1 MSTNRPRRIDR
12 DTAEQ
17 LLAGAVGGPPAGQGA
32 SLTGPDGSTGH
43 TGSARSEA
51 GPGDRVARVLA
62 AAAAP
67 ATGGELAGEEAALA
81 AFREARLAS
90 AAAVPAAP
98 APVRRRSMATATLT
112 RAFSTKAA
120 AVVLGATALGGV
132 AVAAGT
138 GNLPVPLGGGSDQP
152 HRSVVA
158 PETSAPSAGTT
169 TRSEA
174 PAARST
180 NPAATP
186 GPTGG
191 VGGGAS
197 SGSPSRPGTASGGP
211 ATADPTTAD
220 PSGPEKR
227 SKETPGRTPGE
238 GRNSSAPVAHAALCK
253 LFADRAGKGERPRLL
268 VADPQFGALVAEAG
282 GADKVADYCARA
294 LRGLGDDDHQD
305 ASGPGSGSGATRP
318 GSGSGSGSGRSG
330 GGSGPGGDSQG
341 SDSQGGTGQGGDS
354 QGGRNKDG
362 GSAAV
367 AGGVGP
373 GNAGSG
379 GTGDGDSGRTPRTAT
394 LPPVLD
400 PPGGPGPGPDR
411 TARPDSTPG
420 NRR

>member
-17 LLAGAVGGPPAGQGA
+17 LLAGAVGGPSAGPGA
-32 SLTGPDGSTGH
+32 SLTGPDGSTGR
-43 TGSARSEA
+43 TGSSRSEA

-90 AAAVPAAP
+90 AAVPAAP

-152 HRSVVA
+152 HRAVVA
-158 PETSAPSAGTT
+158 PNTSAPSATT
-169 TRSEA
+169 ATRSEA
-174 PAARST
+174 PAARPTAPPS
-180 NPAATP
+180 TP

-191 VGGGAS
+191 VSGGAS

-211 ATADPTTAD
+211 ATADPTTAE

-227 SKETPGRTPGE
+227 PKETPTRTPGE
-238 GRNSSAPVAHAALCK
+238 GRSSSTPAVHAALCK

-268 VADPQFGALVAEAG
+268 VADPQFGALVAAAG
-282 GADKVADYCARA
+282 GPDKVADYCVRA
-294 LRGLGDDDHQD
+294 LRGAGDDDHQD
-305 ASGPGSGSGATRP
+305 TSGQGPGSGASRP
-318 GSGSGSGSGRSG
+318 GSGSGSGSGSGRSG
-330 GGSGPGGDSQG
+330 GSGPGGGDSQG
-341 SDSQGGTGQGGDS
+341 DNSQGSGS
-354 QGGRNKDG
+354 QDGRNKDG
-362 GSAAV
+362 DAAAV
-367 AGGVGP
+367 AGGSGSGSGP
-373 GNAGSG
+373 GDA
-379 GTGDGDSGRTPRTAT
+379 GTGGNGDGGSVRTPRTAT
-394 LPPVLD
+394 APPAAD
-400 PPGGPGPGPDR
+400 PPGGPAPDR
-411 TARPDSTPG
+411 TVRPDSTPG
-420 NRR
+420 DRR

>member
-32 SLTGPDGSTGH
+32 SLTGPDGSTGR
-43 TGSARSEA
+43 TGSPRSEA

-90 AAAVPAAP
+90 AAVPAAP

-152 HRSVVA
+152 HRAVVA
-158 PETSAPSAGTT
+158 PNTSAPSATT
-169 TRSEA
+169 ATRSEA
-174 PAARST
+174 PAARPTAPPS
-180 NPAATP
+180 TP

-191 VGGGAS
+191 VSGGAS

-211 ATADPTTAD
+211 ATADPTTAE

-227 SKETPGRTPGE
+227 PRETPTRSPGE
-238 GRNSSAPVAHAALCK
+238 GRSSSTPAVHAALCK

-268 VADPQFGALVAEAG
+268 VADPHFGALVAAAG
-282 GADKVADYCARA
+282 GPDKVADYCARA
-294 LRGLGDDDHQD
+294 LRGAGDDDHQD
-305 ASGPGSGSGATRP
+305 TSGQ
-318 GSGSGSGSGRSG
+318 GSGSGSGRSG
-330 GGSGPGGDSQG
+330 GGSGPVGGDSQG
-341 SDSQGGTGQGGDS
+341 DNSQGSGS
-354 QGGRNKDG
+354 QDGRNKDG
-362 GSAAV
+362 DAAAV
-367 AGGVGP
+367 AGGSDSGSGP
-373 GNAGSG
+373 GNAGTG
-379 GTGDGDSGRTPRTAT
+379 GNGDGGSGRAPRTAT
-394 LPPVLD
+394 VPPAVD